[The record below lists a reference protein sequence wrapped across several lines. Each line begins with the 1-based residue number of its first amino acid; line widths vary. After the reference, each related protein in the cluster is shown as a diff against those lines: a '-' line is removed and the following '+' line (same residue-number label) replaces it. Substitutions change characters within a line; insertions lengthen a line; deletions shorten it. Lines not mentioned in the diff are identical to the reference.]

1 MWQLCLGDLQKNSRS
16 EIASF
21 YGEWRAGRTR
31 DEKRAAK
38 RAKYLG
44 IPLQGGENG
53 GPELFFYGVKSG
65 VVGLKVAD
73 VAQACTEFKDASQ
86 FGYDKVCPPFA
97 IQCCYIMCLC
107 TLQSVNLYVHP
118 RNLFLGPFLED
129 WHLVAFLIACLKAGA
144 CGCGMYP

>member
-1 MWQLCLGDLQKNSRS
+1 M
-16 EIASF
+16 AM
-21 YGEWRAGRTR
+21 
-31 DEKRAAK
+31 
-38 RAKYLG
+38 YLG

-86 FGYDKVCPPFA
+86 FGYDKVCSPFA

-129 WHLVAFLIACLKAGA
+129 WHLVAFLIARLKVGA